1 MMDFADEM
9 IEAMLE
15 RGYLIQVGE
24 NSMGEPLYRLTEKF
38 HTEHADLVEEI
49 KLNESDLISSL
60 WFKNFIDIR
69 MNVDGASYIYLTN
82 KSDDWYTS
90 DELTEEEK
98 SMMYILYTT
107 GYFDDFR
114 DRR

>member
-9 IEAMLE
+9 IEAMIE
-15 RGYLIQVGE
+15 RGYLVQVGF
-24 NSMGEPLYRLTEKF
+24 NNMGEPLYRLTERF
-38 HTEHADLVEEI
+38 HAEHADLVEEI
-49 KLNESDLISSL
+49 KLNESDIVSSL

-69 MNVDGASYIYLTN
+69 INEEGTSYIYLTDR
-82 KSDDWYTS
+82 SDDWYTS

-107 GYFDDFR
+107 GYFDDFK